1 MSQLHQPE
9 PPNVRGLA
17 IAAAAH
23 ELEVEP
29 DSASV
34 RTPGGEPGQRAALK
48 RRFDPALAD
57 PPAAEPE
64 LPGPA

>member
-1 MSQLHQPE
+1 MSQPSQPE

-17 IAAAAH
+17 IAAAAN

-29 DSASV
+29 DAASL

-48 RRFDPALAD
+48 RRFDPGLPEPAWE
-57 PPAAEPE
+57 PPPV
-64 LPGPA
+64 